1 MGGANLYS
9 LLPPGEDP
17 VVIGRRREALRRRH
31 FPVNHHRVLPR
42 FPVNHRVAN

>member
-17 VVIGRRREALRRRH
+17 VVIGRRRRRY
-31 FPVNHHRVLPR
+31 
-42 FPVNHRVAN
+42 FPVNHRVLARFHVNHRVAN